1 MVGGKRRD
9 VFLHRIQ
16 VTNIERVLASIVAPE
31 AESFTVILYP
41 NGGFLEPLILTH
53 LPPYC

>member
-1 MVGGKRRD
+1 MVGKRRD

-41 NGGFLEPLILTH
+41 NGGFPEHLILTH

>member
-16 VTNIERVLASIVAPE
+16 VTNIVCVLASIVAPE